1 MRKIGFTLI
10 GAALLCPAETLTRG
24 ERDRAM
30 SELHATRKMF
40 LDSIANL
47 NDAQWNFKP
56 APERWSI
63 AEVAEHIAVSEDML
77 FDLVRRKIIESPA
90 DEEKKALVK
99 GKDEQVLKLVPERTQ
114 KFQAPEFLQP
124 TKRWPSR
131 EDLVR
136 HFKESRDRTI
146 TYVEQTPDDLRAHF
160 ADHPV
165 LKTLDGYQ
173 WVLLIA
179 AHTNRHV
186 QQIEEVKA
194 DAKYPK

>member
-1 MRKIGFTLI
+1 MRTLVLMI
-10 GAALLCPAETLTRG
+10 VVAAVLYPAETLTRG

-47 NDAQWNFKP
+47 TDSQWNFKP

-63 AEVAEHIAVSEDML
+63 AEVAEHITVSEDVL
-77 FDLVRRKIIESPA
+77 FDLVRRKVMESPA
-90 DEEKKALVK
+90 DQEKKALVK
-99 GKDEQVLKLVPERTQ
+99 GKDEQVLRMVPDRSQ
-114 KFQAPEFLQP
+114 KFQAPESIQP
-124 TKRWPSR
+124 KKRWPSR
-131 EDLVR
+131 DELAQ
-136 HFKESRDRTI
+136 HFKASRDRTI
-146 TYVEQTPDDLRAHF
+146 AYVEQTPDDLRDHF

-194 DAKYPK
+194 DPGYPK